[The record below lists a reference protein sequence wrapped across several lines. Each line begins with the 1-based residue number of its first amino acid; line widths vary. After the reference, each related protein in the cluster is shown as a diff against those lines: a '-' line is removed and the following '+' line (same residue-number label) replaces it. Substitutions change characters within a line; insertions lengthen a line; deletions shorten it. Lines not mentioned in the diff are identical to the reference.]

1 MLRRLVIGGV
11 WVGLLGLLAL
21 LAWGVFRVSAPDTIN
36 AAAGG
41 PARTNWE
48 ARAIPLKTRPAPELR
63 VALFPN
69 QDGTLGTAAP
79 AAASGDGARVTR
91 LADLAGRPVVV
102 NFWAS
107 WCQPCRDEANVLEQ
121 FAQEYGPQGVAFVG
135 VNVWDSDDKARA
147 FLDEFGV
154 SYANGLDAGGS
165 AAIEFGVTGLPETYF
180 VDRQGQLVRKFIG
193 PVTERALRA
202 AVEELL
208 S

>member
-1 MLRRLVIGGV
+1 MLRHLVVGGV
-11 WVGLLGLLAL
+11 WVGLLALLAL

-36 AAAGG
+36 AAVGG

-48 ARAIPLKTRPAPELR
+48 GRAIPLKPRPAPELR
-63 VALFPN
+63 VALFPG
-69 QDGTLGTAAP
+69 QRGSIAGAATPAPSDGQGLA
-79 AAASGDGARVTR
+79 VR
-91 LADLAGRPVVV
+91 LADLAGRPAVV

-107 WCQPCRDEANVLEQ
+107 WCQPCRQEAEVLER
-121 FAQEYGPQGVAFVG
+121 FAEEYGPRGVAFVG

-147 FLDEFGV
+147 FLDEFGI
-154 SYANGLDAGGS
+154 SYANGLDAGGG
-165 AAIEFGVTGLPETYF
+165 AAIEFGLTGLPETYF

-193 PVTERALRA
+193 PITERALRA

>member
-21 LAWGVFRVSAPDTIN
+21 LAWGVFRVSAADTIN
-36 AAAGG
+36 AAVGG
-41 PARTNWE
+41 PARTNWDG
-48 ARAIPLKTRPAPELR
+48 RAIAMKARPAPELR
-63 VALFPN
+63 VGLFPTR
-69 QDGTLGTAAP
+69 QAAPSP
-79 AAASGDGARVTR
+79 AAAQAGGQSGGQVR
-91 LADLAGRPVVV
+91 LADLAGRPVVI

-107 WCQPCRDEANVLEQ
+107 WCEPCRQEADVLER
-121 FAQEYGPQGVAFVG
+121 FAREYEPRGVAFIG
-135 VNVWDSDDKARA
+135 VNLWDSDDKARA
-147 FLDEFGV
+147 FLDEFGA
-154 SYANGLDAGGS
+154 SYRNGVDAGGG

-193 PVTERALRA
+193 PITERALRA